1 MADHVVAVDGGNSK
15 TDVVVAS
22 TTGRLLA
29 RTRGP
34 GVVSPLGDPAGWR
47 DRLTTLVAEATRA
60 ARVREPAACAAYFL
74 ANVDLPAEFR
84 IARQELAAAGL
95 AEVTVVRNDTLAVLR
110 AGASRD
116 WGVAVVSGAGINA
129 VGVHPSGRTAGF
141 LALGAYTGDAGG
153 GIGLSVAALGAAVR
167 ARDGRGPDTVLAR
180 SVPAAFGLRRPADVA
195 VAVHTGAVPYD
206 GLHVLAPLLFA
217 AAADGDAVATAL
229 VDAFAD
235 EVAVMAT
242 ALIRRLRLT
251 RTDVEVVL
259 GGGTLQSA
267 NGVLPERVTAGVTA
281 VAPRAT
287 VRVLDAPPV
296 FGAVAEAWATIGAP
310 PAALRRIRQAL
321 TA

>member
-1 MADHVVAVDGGNSK
+1 
-15 TDVVVAS
+15 
-22 TTGRLLA
+22 
-29 RTRGP
+29 
-34 GVVSPLGDPAGWR
+34 
-47 DRLTTLVAEATRA
+47 
-60 ARVREPAACAAYFL
+60 
-74 ANVDLPAEFR
+74 
-84 IARQELAAAGL
+84 
-95 AEVTVVRNDTLAVLR
+95 
-110 AGASRD
+110 
-116 WGVAVVSGAGINA
+116 
-129 VGVHPSGRTAGF
+129 VHPSGRTAGF

-251 RTDVEVVL
+251 RSDVEVVL